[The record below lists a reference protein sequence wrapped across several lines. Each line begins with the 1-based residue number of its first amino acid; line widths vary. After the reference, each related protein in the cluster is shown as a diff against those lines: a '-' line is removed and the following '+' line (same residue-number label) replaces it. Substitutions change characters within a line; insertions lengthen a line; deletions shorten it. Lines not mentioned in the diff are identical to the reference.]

1 MFRHITAGLA
11 VAVGIGS
18 MVYAQEPVNDSSAA
32 PDAPAI
38 TQTVQATESETK
50 SPEEQLAELKGK
62 LDGLDEPLAATKS
75 TVDKLSKIKISGYA
89 QFQVRSAVNY
99 KDATD
104 TTGTGKSYG
113 TYKFPVGDFA
123 GGKFGDRMGSVIQLR
138 RARIKVAYESDLSQA
153 VVQFDCVPFSLGNAA
168 TAVTSTF
175 DTVTKKV
182 TNTYTNSAYL
192 SGGGVTIK
200 DAFLRFTEPWL
211 KSFAIKGGVFDRPFG
226 FEISYSS
233 SNRESPERSRL
244 FQTLFP
250 GERDLGVS
258 LEYLPSDKISGLAQY
273 LNLKFGAFTGNGI
286 NVETDNNRDYIGRL
300 GVSIPIT
307 SVNMGIDAGF
317 SGYAGKV
324 LDLNDTVYEIT
335 SNSFVGKA
343 GQKNKTLDRQYTGG
357 DIQFYYG
364 DVPVLGGLTLRG
376 EVITGKQPGVKASTG
391 SPSNNI
397 ASTAAVY
404 LRNFTGYYGMLVQNI
419 DPLKSQLVLKY
430 DVYDPN
436 SDCSGNTITAASE
449 MMFSTLGLGLVY
461 HWDENVKLVAYYD
474 MVKNEKINLAPYT
487 TDIKDDVFTFRIQYK
502 F

>member
-1 MFRHITAGLA
+1 MFRYISASLA
-11 VAVGIGS
+11 AAVVTGS
-18 MVYAQEPVNDSSAA
+18 MVYAQEPAIDSSAA
-32 PDAPAI
+32 PDTPAI
-38 TQTVQATESETK
+38 TQAVQSPAPETK
-50 SPEEQLAELKGK
+50 SPDEQLADLKGK
-62 LDGLDEPLAATKS
+62 VDGLDEPLAAMKS
-75 TVDKLSKIKISGYA
+75 TVDKLSKIKMSGYA

-104 TTGTGKSYG
+104 TTGTGKAYG
-113 TYKFPVGDFA
+113 TYKYAVGDFS

-153 VVQFDCVPFSLGNAA
+153 VVQFDCVPFTLGNAA

-175 DTVTKKV
+175 DTATNKV
-182 TNTYTNSAYL
+182 TNTYANSAYL

-200 DAFLRFTEPWL
+200 DAFLLFTEPWL

-233 SNRESPERSRL
+233 SNRESPERSRF

-258 LEYLPSDKISGLAQY
+258 LEYLPSDKISGIAQY

-324 LDLNDTVYEIT
+324 LDLSDTMFEVS
-335 SNSFVGKA
+335 SNSLVGTIGK
-343 GQKNKTLDRQYTGG
+343 KNKTVDRQYTGG
-357 DIQFYYG
+357 DIQLYYG
-364 DVPVLGGLTLRG
+364 DVPALGGITLRG
-376 EVITGKQPGVKASTG
+376 EIITGKQPGTKTSSG
-391 SPSNNI
+391 SPGSNV

-404 LRNFTGYYGMLVQNI
+404 LRNFIGYYGMLVQNI

-436 SDCSGNTITAASE
+436 SDLSGNTITSAME
-449 MMFSTLGLGLVY
+449 MMYSTIGLGLVY

-474 MVKNEKINLAPYT
+474 MVKNEKINLAPYNA
-487 TDIKDDVFTFRIQYK
+487 DVKDDIFTFRIQYK